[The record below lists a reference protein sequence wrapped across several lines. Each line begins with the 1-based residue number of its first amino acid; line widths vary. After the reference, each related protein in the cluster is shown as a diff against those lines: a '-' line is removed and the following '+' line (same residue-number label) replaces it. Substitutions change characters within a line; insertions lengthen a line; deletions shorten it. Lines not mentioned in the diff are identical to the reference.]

1 MAPSTFSSLYPL
13 GCVMGVDNKWDI
25 LKKKGEFLC
34 LMVTKSVLEWFLFPG
49 WDREQLS
56 NGGWLLKMSA

>member
-1 MAPSTFSSLYPL
+1 M
-13 GCVMGVDNKWDI
+13 VM
-25 LKKKGEFLC
+25 
-34 LMVTKSVLEWFLFPG
+34 KSVLERFPSPG

>member
-1 MAPSTFSSLYPL
+1 
-13 GCVMGVDNKWDI
+13 MGADNKWDI

-34 LMVTKSVLEWFLFPG
+34 LTVTKSVLECFPFLG